1 MGVER
6 KVGRRVERMQRKQ
19 EKYDRYFERR
29 RPITV
34 DRIVDV
40 ALEIVA
46 AEGFDA
52 LTMRRVAAAHETGPA
67 SLYAHVDNK
76 ADLDDLLIGRVVSR
90 IALPEPEPE
99 KWREQTLDVCGRIRD
114 IYTQYPGLSRAS
126 LAVVPTNRDT
136 LRISEGMLAILLAG
150 GVDAQTA
157 AWGIDALSLYVSGYC
172 LEQSMW
178 VAKMRGNDGWQDFIV
193 RLQETFDDLPV
204 AEFPHTK
211 NVFRELTAGD
221 DHERFDFAVST
232 MINGFGGRKG
242 KPLPLPHATHR
253 RR

>member
-6 KVGRRVERMQRKQ
+6 SVGRRVERMQRKAKTY
-19 EKYDRYFERR
+19 ERNMDRR
-29 RPITV
+29 RPLTV
-34 DRIVDV
+34 ERIVDV
-40 ALEIVA
+40 ALDIVA
-46 AEGFDA
+46 AEGFEA
-52 LTMRRVAAAHETGPA
+52 LTMRRVAAVLETGPA

-90 IALPEPEPE
+90 IVLPEPEPDT
-99 KWREQTLDVCGRIRD
+99 WREQTLDLCGQIRD
-114 IYTQYPGLSRAS
+114 LYTEYPGLSRAS
-126 LAVVPTNRDT
+126 LAVVPTNRDA
-136 LRISEGMLAILLAG
+136 LRVSEGMLAILLAG

-204 AEFPHTK
+204 AQFPHTK

-221 DHERFDFAVST
+221 DHERFDFAVSV
-232 MINGFGGRKG
+232 MINGFGGRMG
-242 KPLPLPHATHR
+242 KPLTLPHATHR
-253 RR
+253 GR